1 MHSAEEIAKLQ
12 QATSELWKP
21 GSLWQLTPYSIIGLL
36 ASTGPPLYFVL
47 KQDGTT
53 LSGSGGPNASEQHP
67 FEKARIDGD
76 KIVLE
81 VAVGEKGT
89 IHFELKADGD
99 GLKGTVELRRA
110 DGTESG
116 TVIVK
121 KAT

>member
-1 MHSAEEIAKLQ
+1 MR
-12 QATSELWKP
+12 P
-21 GSLWQLTPYSIIGLL
+21 LTPNRFIEVARLRRFALSFALSAL
-36 ASTGPPLYFVL
+36 AGCHSHQRAEDQPSAAP
-47 KQDGTT
+47 K
-53 LSGSGGPNASEQHP
+53 
-67 FEKARIDGD
+67 IDGD

-99 GLKGTVELRRA
+99 GLKGTVELRRT

-116 TVIVK
+116 TVILK

>member
-1 MHSAEEIAKLQ
+1 MRKFLLGVLVL
-12 QATSELWKP
+12 ATSA
-21 GSLWQLTPYSIIGLL
+21 L
-36 ASTGPPLYFVL
+36 AADVTGKWSGEGVTNGESHPLFFVL

-53 LSGSGGPNASEQHP
+53 LSGSGGPNANEQHP
-67 FEKARIDGD
+67 FQNAKIDGD

-99 GLKGTVELRRA
+99 GLKGTVELRRE

-116 TVIVK
+116 TVTLK